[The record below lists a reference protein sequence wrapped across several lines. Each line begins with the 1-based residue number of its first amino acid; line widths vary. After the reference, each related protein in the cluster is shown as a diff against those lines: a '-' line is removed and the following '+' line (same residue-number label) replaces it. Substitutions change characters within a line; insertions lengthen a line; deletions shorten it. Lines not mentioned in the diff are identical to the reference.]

1 MTGCL
6 LSSIIIE
13 YQIILALK
21 SIQALKRTS
30 NKYFLVWEG
39 VNSMI
44 VITSNKISEE
54 RIQEIVAH
62 IEKHGVKAHISK
74 GEDRTV
80 IGIIGKADPQL
91 AEHLR
96 QMSGVEQVVKI
107 SKSYK
112 LASRDFHPENTV
124 INIGDVAIGGDQL
137 VIMGGPCAVENVAQ
151 INEIARLVKL
161 SGGQVLRGGAFKPR
175 TGPYSFQGVGVEGLE
190 MMAEAGKKH
199 GLLTITEVMTPEY
212 VDVCAQYADILQVG
226 TRNMQNFDLLRK
238 LGTIQTPVML
248 KRGLSST
255 YDEFLNAAEYILAG
269 GNPNVMLC
277 ERGIRTFE
285 TYTRNTL
292 DLTAIP
298 VLHQLSHLP
307 VISDPSHGTG
317 RRELVET
324 MCKASVAAGANGL
337 IVEMHTDPDNSMT
350 GDGVQ
355 SLFPD
360 QFANLLVDLEKLA
373 PFFGKTFNTKKGLV
387 AAGSWIK

>member
-1 MTGCL
+1 
-6 LSSIIIE
+6 
-13 YQIILALK
+13 
-21 SIQALKRTS
+21 
-30 NKYFLVWEG
+30 
-39 VNSMI
+39 MI
-44 VITSNKISEE
+44 AITSNTVSGE
-54 RIQEIVAH
+54 RIQEIVNH
-62 IEKHGVKAHISK
+62 IEQFGVQAHVSK
-74 GEDRTV
+74 GMDRTV
-80 IGIIGKADPQL
+80 IGIIGKGEPTL
-91 AEHLR
+91 AEQLR
-96 QMSGVEQVVKI
+96 QMKDVEQVIKI

-112 LASRDFHPENTV
+112 LASRDFHPDNTV
-124 INIGDVAIGGDQL
+124 INIKGVEIGGDQL
-137 VIMGGPCAVENVAQ
+137 VVMGGPCAVETPEQ
-151 INEIARLVKL
+151 IDEIAKLVKQA
-161 SGGQVLRGGAFKPR
+161 GGQVLRGGAFKPR

-212 VDVCAQYADILQVG
+212 VNVCAEYADILQVG

-238 LGTIQTPVML
+238 LGESDTPVLL
-248 KRGLSST
+248 KRGFSST

-298 VLHQLSHLP
+298 VLQQLSHLP

-324 MCKASVAAGANGL
+324 MSKASVAAGANGL
-337 IVEMHTDPDNSMT
+337 IIEMHTDPDNSMT

-360 QFANLLVDLEKLA
+360 QFANLLVDL
-373 PFFGKTFNTKKGLV
+373 KKVAEAVGLKFDAV
-387 AAGSWIK
+387 K

>member
-1 MTGCL
+1 
-6 LSSIIIE
+6 
-13 YQIILALK
+13 
-21 SIQALKRTS
+21 
-30 NKYFLVWEG
+30 
-39 VNSMI
+39 MI
-44 VITSNKISEE
+44 AITSNQITEE
-54 RIQEIVAH
+54 RLAEIVRH
-62 IEKHGVKAHISK
+62 IEKSGVQAHVSR
-74 GEDRTV
+74 GTDRTV
-80 IGIIGKADPQL
+80 IGIIGKAEPKL
-91 AEHLR
+91 AEQLR
-96 QMSGVEQVVKI
+96 QMNGVENVIKI

-112 LASRDFHPENTV
+112 LASRDFHPDDTIIEIKGV
-124 INIGDVAIGGDQL
+124 KIGGSNL
-137 VIMGGPCAVENVAQ
+137 VIMGGPCAVESPEQ
-151 INEIARLVKL
+151 IDEIARLVKAA
-161 SGGQVLRGGAFKPR
+161 GGQVLRGGAFKPR
-175 TGPYSFQGVGVEGLE
+175 TGPYSFQGVGVEGLV

-212 VDVCAQYADILQVG
+212 VDVCAEYADILQVG

-238 LGTIQTPVML
+238 LGQTKAPVLL
-248 KRGLSST
+248 KRGFSST
-255 YDEFLNAAEYILAG
+255 YDELLNAAEYILAG

-298 VLHQLSHLP
+298 VLQQLSHLP

-324 MCKASVAAGANGL
+324 MSKASVAAGANGL

-360 QFANLLVDLEKLA
+360 QFAKLLKELEQLA
-373 PFFGKTFNTKKGLV
+373 PLMGKSFDTAKEPAEFFKEWKK
-387 AAGSWIK
+387 

>member
-1 MTGCL
+1 
-6 LSSIIIE
+6 
-13 YQIILALK
+13 
-21 SIQALKRTS
+21 
-30 NKYFLVWEG
+30 
-39 VNSMI
+39 MI
-44 VITSNKISEE
+44 VITSNKVSED
-54 RIQEIVAH
+54 RIKELVQI
-62 IEKHGVKAHISK
+62 IEKAGVQAHVSK

-80 IGIIGKADPQL
+80 IGIIGKADPNL

-112 LASRDFHPENTV
+112 LASRDFHPANTV
-124 INIGDVAIGGDQL
+124 INIKGVEIGGDQL
-137 VIMGGPCAVENVAQ
+137 VVMGGPCAVETPEQ
-151 INEIARLVKL
+151 IDEIARLVKAA
-161 SGGQVLRGGAFKPR
+161 GGQVLRGGAFKPR
-175 TGPYSFQGVGVEGLE
+175 TGPYSFQGVGVEGLV

-212 VDVCAQYADILQVG
+212 VDVCAKYADILQVG

-238 LGTIQTPVML
+238 LGTIQTPVLL
-248 KRGLSST
+248 KRGFSST

-292 DLTAIP
+292 DLSAIP
-298 VLHQLSHLP
+298 VLKQLSHLP

-317 RRELVET
+317 RRELVVPMT
-324 MCKASVAAGANGL
+324 KASVAAGADGL
-337 IVEMHTDPDNSMT
+337 IIEMHTDPDNSMT

-360 QFANLLVDLEKLA
+360 QFANLLADLEKLS
-373 PFFGKTFNTKKGLV
+373 PLLGKRFDTKKEPILV
-387 AAGSWIK
+387 

>member
-1 MTGCL
+1 MIAIAP
-6 LSSIIIE
+6 SS
-13 YQIILALK
+13 
-21 SIQALKRTS
+21 TS
-30 NKYFLVWEG
+30 D
-39 VNSMI
+39 
-44 VITSNKISEE
+44 E
-54 RIQEIVAH
+54 RIAEIVQYIEQYGVQAH
-62 IEKHGVKAHISK
+62 VSRGT
-74 GEDRTV
+74 DRTV
-80 IGIIGKADPQL
+80 IGIIGKADPKL
-91 AEHLR
+91 VEHIR
-96 QMSGVEQVVKI
+96 QMKGIEDVIKI

-112 LASRDFHPENTV
+112 LASRDFHPDNTV
-124 INIGDVAIGGDQL
+124 IRIKGVEIGGEEL
-137 VIMGGPCAVENVAQ
+137 VVMGGPCAVESSAQ
-151 INEIARLVKL
+151 IDEIARLVKAA
-161 SGGQVLRGGAFKPR
+161 GGQVLRGGAFKPR

-190 MMAEAGKKH
+190 MMAEAGRKH

-212 VDVCAQYADILQVG
+212 VDVCAEHADILQVG

-238 LGTIQTPVML
+238 LGEIDTPVLL
-248 KRGLSST
+248 KRGFSST

-292 DLTAIP
+292 DLAAIP

-324 MCKASVAAGANGL
+324 MCKASVAAGADGL

-360 QFANLLVDLEKLA
+360 QFAKLLQDLEKLA
-373 PFFGKTFNTKKGLV
+373 PLMGKKFDASSSSV
-387 AAGSWIK
+387 PV

>member
-1 MTGCL
+1 M
-6 LSSIIIE
+6 I
-13 YQIILALK
+13 AV
-21 SIQALKRTS
+21 TS
-30 NKYFLVWEG
+30 N
-39 VNSMI
+39 N
-44 VITSNKISEE
+44 ISDE
-54 RIQEIVAH
+54 RIAEIVHH
-62 IEKHGVKAHISK
+62 IEKYGVQAHVSK
-74 GEDRTV
+74 GTDRTV
-80 IGIIGKADPQL
+80 IGIIGKADPKL
-91 AEHLR
+91 AEQLR
-96 QMSGVEQVVKI
+96 QMSGIENVIKI

-112 LASRDFHPENTV
+112 LASREFHPDNTV
-124 INIGDVAIGGDQL
+124 IKIKDVEIGGGEL
-137 VIMGGPCAVENVAQ
+137 VVMGGPCAVESPEQ
-151 INEIARLVKL
+151 IDEIARLVKAA
-161 SGGQVLRGGAFKPR
+161 GGQVLRGGAFKPR
-175 TGPYSFQGVGVEGLE
+175 TGPYSFQGIGVEGLV
-190 MMAEAGKKH
+190 MMAEAGRKH

-212 VDVCAQYADILQVG
+212 VDVCAEYADILQVG

-238 LGTIQTPVML
+238 LGTIDKPVLL
-248 KRGLSST
+248 KRGFSAT

-324 MCKASVAAGANGL
+324 MSKASVAAGADGL

-360 QFANLLVDLEKLA
+360 QFARLLQDLEKLA
-373 PFFGKTFNTKKGLV
+373 PLCGKTFNTAKSSIF
-387 AAGSWIK
+387 A